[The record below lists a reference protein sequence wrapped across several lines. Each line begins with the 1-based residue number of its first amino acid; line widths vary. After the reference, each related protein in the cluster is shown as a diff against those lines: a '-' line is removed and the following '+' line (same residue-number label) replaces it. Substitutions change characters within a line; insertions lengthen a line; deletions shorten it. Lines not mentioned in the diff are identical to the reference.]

1 MDPDAA
7 WLILD
12 DEDAD
17 RDDRDFAALDLL
29 VWLANGGVMPFDST
43 AGLRPRATL
52 IERCEHR
59 ILARME
65 ES

>member
-1 MDPDAA
+1 MDPDATWA
-7 WLILD
+7 LVN

-17 RDDRDFAALDLL
+17 RDERDFAALDLL
-29 VWLANGGVMPFDST
+29 VWLAKGGYFIDV
-43 AGLRPRATL
+43 GLRPRANA
-52 IERCEHR
+52 IERCELR